1 MTDREQALGHYR
13 RHVNSGMARV
23 HSLAATPAEVAATG
37 NRVTGDDGR
46 EYLDCGGYCVF
57 LLGHGHPRV
66 LAAVTEQLHRR
77 ALGTR
82 SLLDPVL
89 AEASAAIAGAA
100 PPGLD
105 FVWMASAGTEVVEAA
120 LKLARLNGCETL
132 VAMEGGYHGK
142 TAGSLSVS
150 GRERFRAPFEP
161 LLPGVAR
168 IRYGDV
174 PALGAA
180 LADAADRAAVIVEPI
195 QAEAGVVIPPDGYLA
210 EVRAQ
215 CDGAGAVMIAD
226 EISTGLGRTGRMWCC
241 ERDRAVPDVLLT
253 GKALG
258 GGVVPASAMVTTEA
272 LFEPL
277 NRDPLLHSSTFGG
290 NPLAASAAIATL
302 GVLSELDAPARA
314 RELGAEL
321 LAAVARIAEEDGA
334 GLVSAVRGEGLLIG
348 IELSHEHLGAEL
360 LMEMLD
366 HGVILCHS
374 MFAHPV
380 VRLTPPVTLTDAD
393 REQLYDAL
401 SKSLAA
407 IAERYPELAHERPAV
422 SA

>member
-1 MTDREQALGHYR
+1 MSARERTLTQYR
-13 RHVNSGMARV
+13 RHVNAGMARV
-23 HSLAATPAEVAATG
+23 HALSASPLEVAGAG
-37 NRVTGDDGR
+37 NHVTDDEGR
-46 EYLDCGGYCVF
+46 AYLDCGGYCVF

-66 LAAVTEQLHRR
+66 VAAVTEQLHRR
-77 ALGTR
+77 ALSTR
-82 SLLDPVL
+82 SILDPVL
-89 AEASAAIAGAA
+89 GEASAAIAAAA
-100 PPGLD
+100 PPGLEL
-105 FVWMASAGTEVVEAA
+105 VWMASAGTEVVEAA
-120 LKLARLNGCETL
+120 LKLARLNGCESL

-161 LLPGVAR
+161 LLPGV
-168 IRYGDV
+168 IRVPYGDG
-174 PALGAA
+174 PALAAA
-180 LADAADRAAVIVEPI
+180 LGGARGRAALIVEPI
-195 QAEAGVVIPPDGYLA
+195 QAEAGVVVPPAGYLA
-210 EVRAQ
+210 EVRTH
-215 CDGAGAVMIAD
+215 CDAAGAVMIAD
-226 EISTGLGRTGRMWCC
+226 EISTGLGRTGRMWGC
-241 ERDRAVPDVLLT
+241 ERDGVVPDVLLT

-258 GGVVPASAMVTTEA
+258 GGVVPASALVTTEA

-277 NRDPLLHSSTFGG
+277 SRDPLLHSSTFGG

-302 GVLSELDAPARA
+302 GVLAELDAPARA

-321 LAAVARIAEEDGA
+321 LATVAGIAERDGA

-380 VRLTPPVTLTDAD
+380 VRVTPPVTLTGDD
-393 REQLYDAL
+393 RAHLYDAL
-401 SKSLAA
+401 SKSLVA
-407 IAERYPELAHERPAV
+407 IAARYPELARERSAV